1 MYPPIPTKL
10 VDIQGGLG
18 TIDIGGGKYP
28 VNLYFTDSAGAGD
41 YVLVQMGFAIRAI
54 SKEHINNKHSSTII
68 ELRSNIETLLAGDIF
83 TVLLSS
89 GTQAKNLLQNN
100 TRYILPYNLHFV
112 YGPGCPM
119 CLTPVGHYRN
129 ILHLA
134 KQKSVLLVTFS
145 DFLHIPTPDGAL
157 NSLRQNGHD
166 IRIVHSPYDVLR
178 IAEWNP
184 KKEVVFAAAGY
195 DTTAGI
201 IGVTLKEAK
210 NRGLENLSFYL
221 SLQKRDTHIS
231 EFILRS
237 RQYIDGVVLSA
248 YDTSVSGADM
258 YSHILG
264 DLHRACCCAGFSAE
278 DVLTGVVNLIR
289 KAKSE
294 DFTMSFGDGCG
305 CPDPVNTLLRSVIE
319 EVFLT
324 VDGCWVSGDLL
335 EKSKYILSEEY
346 RLYDAVQKFDLL
358 SNDELVMSG
367 CDGQAVHSGTKL
379 PFECSKFGTL
389 CHPQSPAGAG
399 MVSSEG
405 LCHTW
410 YNSLHTHTY

>member
-68 ELRSNIETLLAGDIF
+68 KLRSDIETLLAGNIF

-89 GTQAKNLLQNN
+89 FTHIKNLHRNN
-100 TRYILPYNLHFV
+100 TRYILPHNLHFV
-112 YGPGCPM
+112 YGPGCPI
-119 CLTPVGHYRN
+119 CLTPLGYYRD

-134 KQKSVLLVTFS
+134 IRESVLLVTFS
-145 DFLHIPTPDGAL
+145 DFLHIPTPDGTL
-157 NSLRQNGHD
+157 NSLRQNGYD

-184 KKEVVFAAAGY
+184 KREVVFAAAGF
-195 DTTAGI
+195 DTTAAI

-210 NRGLENLSFYL
+210 NRGIENLSFYL
-221 SLQKRDTHIS
+221 SLQKRDAHIS

-248 YDTSVSGADM
+248 YDTSVSGTDI
-258 YSHILG
+258 YNHILG
-264 DLHRACCCAGFSAE
+264 DLHRGCCCTGFSAE

-305 CPDPVNTLLRSVIE
+305 CPGPVDTRLRSVIE

-324 VDGCWVSGDLL
+324 VDGRWVSGDMVK
-335 EKSKYILSEEY
+335 KSKYILSEGY
-346 RLYDAVQKFDLL
+346 RLYDATQKFGLL
-358 SNDELVMSG
+358 SNDELVMPG

-379 PFECSKFGTL
+379 PFECSKFGTF
-389 CHPQSPAGAG
+389 CHPQSPVGAG

-405 LCHTW
+405 FCHTW